1 MKRPFIIGITGGI
14 GSGKSTLA
22 AKLRNKGFSVF
33 DSDAEAKRIQNEDV
47 KVREKIIEIFG
58 NKAYNQ
64 GILNRK
70 RIADI
75 VFKNPKML
83 SKLTEIVH
91 PAVINHFNLFI
102 STHQNDAFIF
112 LESAVLFE
120 SGLNKLVDVILVV
133 TASEKERIKRVIA
146 RDKTSEN
153 EIKLRMKN
161 QINEQN
167 LLQFADIIINTE
179 LEEINVEKIIQSIKE
194 LKTKK
199 GAH

>member
-47 KVREKIIEIFG
+47 KVREKVIEIFG

-70 RIADI
+70 RIGDI
-75 VFKNPKML
+75 VFKNPEML